1 MKYDDVLVN
10 VKKLVA
16 DMPSNEDF
24 IYDLLL
30 AYGLPKAS
38 ITRMRKDGT
47 YNLATL
53 EGEVLWKKKVWFKP
67 VDGDLFTTIGTY
79 TNEDEW
85 LELSSILENVTFK

>member
-1 MKYDDVLVN
+1 MKYADVLVN
-10 VKKLVA
+10 VEKLVA
-16 DMPSNEDF
+16 DMPSNDEF

-38 ITRMRKDGT
+38 IIRMRKHGT
-47 YNLATL
+47 YNHATS
-53 EGEVLWKKKVWFKP
+53 EGEVLWKKKVWFKS

-85 LELSSILENVTFK
+85 LELNSILENVTFK